1 MGNGFTGGHG
11 DSSEY
16 QVDVAIIGAGPA
28 GLTAGYLLSKQGLKV
43 AIIEK
48 DTRYVGGISRTV
60 EHEGYRF
67 DIGGHRFFSKSQQVV
82 DLWNEILP
90 DDFIQRPRMSR
101 IYYEGRFYSYPLR
114 AFEALRNLG
123 IWRSTTCMASYA
135 WSRLFP
141 IKEVKSFEDWT
152 SNQFGKKLYSI
163 FFKTYTEKVWGMP
176 CNEMSADWAAQRI
189 KGLSLGAAVLDG
201 LKRSLGLNKRPN
213 DGMQTKTLLETFRYP
228 RQGPG
233 MMWEAARDKIVAAGN
248 HVLMGHAMKQ
258 LASDG
263 QGGWRLSATRVDA
276 QGNPQGETV
285 IRARHAIS
293 SAPMRELAAR
303 LHPLPQS
310 TLEASRLKY
319 RDFLTVALKIQS
331 EDLFPDNWIYI
342 HDSKVRVGRVQNFR
356 SWSPEMVPDESV
368 ACVGL
373 EYFCFE
379 GDDLW
384 ASSDEDLIKLATKEM
399 DILGLVDP
407 AKVIG
412 GAVVRQEK
420 AYPVYDDEYAAN
432 VAAMRHELEAS
443 HPTLHLVGRNGMHRY
458 NNQDHAMMTAMLSV
472 ENILAGERIYDIWCV
487 NEDAEYH
494 EAGNEGAQSA
504 IPARPVSEDQAA
516 ALASVRDVPTR
527 ISGDG
532 EAAKGKDKSGD
543 RAAA

>member
-189 KGLSLGAAVLDG
+189 KGLSLGAAVVDG

-432 VAAMRHELEAS
+432 VAAMCHELEAS

-458 NNQDHAMMTAMLSV
+458 NNQDHAMMTAMLTV
-472 ENILAGERIYDIWCV
+472 ENILAGERVYDIWCV

-494 EAGNEGAQSA
+494 EAGNEGAQTA

-527 ISGDG
+527 ISEDR